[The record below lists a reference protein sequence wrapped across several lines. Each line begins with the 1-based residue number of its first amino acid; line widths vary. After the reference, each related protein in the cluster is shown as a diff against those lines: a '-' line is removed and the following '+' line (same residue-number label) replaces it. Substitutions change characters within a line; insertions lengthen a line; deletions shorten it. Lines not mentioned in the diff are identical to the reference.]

1 MEVRGTVNEGENPLG
16 TRVLIADDAAF
27 MRMLLKGILEKGGYE
42 VVGEAKDGTEAV
54 HQFRMLHP
62 QVITMDITMP
72 DMDGIQ
78 AVKEI
83 MAIDSSTIIVMVSA
97 MGQQAMVVEAMK
109 AGVKDFIVKPFQA
122 DRILETLEKILKGAS

>member
-1 MEVRGTVNEGENPLG
+1 MA
-16 TRVLIADDAAF
+16 TRVLIVDDAAF

-42 VVGEAKDGTEAV
+42 VVGEAKDGVEAV
-54 HQFRMLHP
+54 DQFKVLHP
-62 QVITMDITMP
+62 QVITMDMTMP

-83 MAIDSSTIIVMVSA
+83 MAIDPHTNIVMVSA

>member
-1 MEVRGTVNEGENPLG
+1 MG

>member
-1 MEVRGTVNEGENPLG
+1 MRFNKGENQLG
-16 TRVLIADDAAF
+16 IRVLIVDDAAF

-42 VVGEAKDGTEAV
+42 VVGEAKDGVEAV
-54 HQFRMLHP
+54 DQFKVLHP
-62 QVITMDITMP
+62 QVITMDMTMP

-83 MAIDSSTIIVMVSA
+83 MAIDSHANIVMVSA
-97 MGQQAMVVEAMK
+97 MGQQAMVVEAME

-122 DRILETLEKILKGAS
+122 DRILDILAKILKGVS

>member
-1 MEVRGTVNEGENPLG
+1 MA
-16 TRVLIADDAAF
+16 TRVLIVDDAAF

-42 VVGEAKDGTEAV
+42 VVGEAKDGVEAV
-54 HQFRMLHP
+54 DQFKVLHP
-62 QVITMDITMP
+62 QVITMDMTMP

-83 MAIDSSTIIVMVSA
+83 MEIDPHTNIVMVSA

-122 DRILETLEKILKGAS
+122 DRILDTLAKILKGAS